1 MSSFE
6 QFNLPKSLQKAIDE
20 MGLTTPTP
28 IQERSFPVIMSG
40 RDVMGIAQTGTG
52 KTYAYLLPIL
62 KQWKFTPTHTPK
74 VVIIVPTRDIEASR
88 RDQGVRQRLACIPDL
103 FNSHGGAA
111 GFRDARDH
119 FQVETHV

>member
-20 MGLTTPTP
+20 IGLTTPTP

-74 VVIIVPTRDIEASR
+74 VVIIVPTREL
-88 RDQGVRQRLACIPDL
+88 VV
-103 FNSHGGAA
+103 
-111 GFRDARDH
+111 
-119 FQVETHV
+119 QVAEGSGKINQNPCRSCVGCLRWCKHQYPKNIGL